1 MINHE
6 RHITGV
12 GTDLRGRL
20 TEDAAQ
26 SPPPFAALKPSNI
39 LGVLGADMF
48 VEFIAVKVPG
58 KVVWFNFELARSLG
72 FNVPRSD
79 RMTPELH
86 DRLIDVLSYRALRK
100 GEDAEARPTVRLYA
114 DKYGGDGVAPALGS
128 ARAGFLPYGDLFIK
142 GVGYTPLFRHFDRND
157 FAHSHGGLNMWQAMA
172 EAVFGEVNAN
182 LFGESSTR
190 ILAIID
196 QDDHTVYPNGRKM
209 PRAIAVR
216 TGNQLRP
223 GHVMAKRVR
232 GVVDIFIS
240 TVRATGQLVT
250 RWDAAVGK
258 RVPDLKAT
266 LLRIIDDHART
277 AATQARWRISHCA
290 ITASNMQTD
299 GGMLDLTTERANP
312 RSAPLGPAH
321 YGDRDSIPNPDF
333 SDRAQQLKLLYQT
346 LLKRIPP
353 AERPALGAAPVNV
366 LEEMDSSYLRHLQL
380 QLLRAAGLKTKL
392 AERVRAEHA
401 DLARDFADVLVKLS
415 DLKNPAGVQASRL
428 LNDGVS
434 VADIFNLLM
443 AYPRTYFAAPEAD
456 HTAAVRAGLKPV
468 YKGNRFHVARRR
480 ARLDA
485 LASEF
490 ARLYGELM
498 KTCLIYA
505 EEFYTDTEEMRS
517 SIISRAEFENRPL
530 DMLYRPDCLKVFAE
544 AARTYRATRNVR
556 AFSAVIDGRVAASM
570 RNVETLLRQGE
581 RRFLHNGG
589 LEIQI
594 RIIDGIRYAVRV
606 LGGEA
611 QRCSLHVSILAERS
625 AGCYRTA
632 LPRLPCLS
640 AEQVRGL
647 RLNATTNGWATSST
661 LAARVECDER
671 GQTLISFDDIE
682 AHARYGELRGHFSDG
697 VRAEPRRKATGDCAG
712 YVFAIPDRQELS
724 ELKREM
730 EDALRATRRAGRRR
744 RAVSPP

>member
-1 MINHE
+1 M
-6 RHITGV
+6 
-12 GTDLRGRL
+12 
-20 TEDAAQ
+20 
-26 SPPPFAALKPSNI
+26 FA
-39 LGVLGADMF
+39 
-48 VEFIAVKVPG
+48 EFAAVKVPG
-58 KVVWFNFELARSLG
+58 KVMWFNFELARSLG
-72 FNVPRSD
+72 FSVPRPDS
-79 RMTPELH
+79 MTPELH
-86 DRLIDVLSYRALRK
+86 ERLIDAFSYRALRK
-100 GEDAEARPTVRLYA
+100 GEDAESRPIVRLYA

-142 GVGYTPLFRHFDRND
+142 GVGHTPLFKHFDRSD

-190 ILAIID
+190 ILVIID
-196 QDDHTVYPNGRKM
+196 QDDYTVYPNGRKI

-232 GVVDIFIS
+232 GVVDIFIN

-250 RWDAAVGK
+250 RWDAAAGC

-266 LLRIIDDHART
+266 LLRVLDDHARA

-312 RSAPLGPAH
+312 RSGPLGPAH
-321 YGDRDSIPNPDF
+321 HGDRDSVPIPDF

-353 AERPALGAAPVNV
+353 AGRPALHADPVNV
-366 LEEMDSSYLRHLQL
+366 FDEMDSAYLRHLRL
-380 QLLRAAGLKTKL
+380 LLLRAAGLKTKL
-392 AERVRAEHA
+392 AERVLAQHA
-401 DLARDFADVLVKLS
+401 GLAGDFADVLIKMS
-415 DLKNPAGVQASRL
+415 ELKNPAGVQASRL

-434 VADIFNLLM
+434 VADVFNLLM
-443 AYPRTYFAAPEAD
+443 TYPRNYFAAPGSD
-456 HTAAVRAGLKPV
+456 HSAAVRRGLKPV
-468 YKGNRFHVARRR
+468 HKGNRFHVARRR

-485 LASEF
+485 LTSEF

-498 KTCLIYA
+498 ETCLTYA
-505 EEFYTDTEEMRS
+505 GEFYTDAAEMRS

-530 DMLYRPDCLKVFAE
+530 DMLYRPDCLKTFFE
-544 AARTYRATRNVR
+544 AARRYKATGNVG
-556 AFSAVIDGRVAASM
+556 AFRAVIDERVAASL
-570 RNVETLLRQGE
+570 RNVEALLRQGH
-581 RRFLHNGG
+581 RRFLKNGD

-594 RIIDGIRYAVRV
+594 RVINGIRYAVRAPA
-606 LGGEA
+606 GESPK
-611 QRCSLHVSILAERS
+611 CSLRVSIPAEQS
-625 AGCYRTA
+625 AGCYHTA

-640 AEQVRGL
+640 AGQVRGL
-647 RLNATTNGWATSST
+647 RLTCATDGWATSST
-661 LAARVECDER
+661 VAACVECDER
-671 GQTLISFDDIE
+671 GQTLISFGDIE
-682 AHARYGELRGHFSDG
+682 AHARYGELRGYISDD
-697 VRAEPRRKATGDCAG
+697 VRARPRRKGNGDCAG

-724 ELKREM
+724 ELRSEM
-730 EDALRATRRAGRRR
+730 VSRRT
-744 RAVSPP
+744 V